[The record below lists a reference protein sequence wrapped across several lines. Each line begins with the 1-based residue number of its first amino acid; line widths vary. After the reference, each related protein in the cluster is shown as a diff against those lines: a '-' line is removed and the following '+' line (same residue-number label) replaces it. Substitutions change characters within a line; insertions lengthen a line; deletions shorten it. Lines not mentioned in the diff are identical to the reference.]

1 MEIKQL
7 KYFVTAVDCGSLN
20 QAAQQLYTTQP
31 NVSRVLAG
39 LEKELCTE
47 LMVRSSKGIS
57 MTSQGELLY
66 SHAMN
71 ILKHA
76 NIIRSVTGKQRAPRL
91 SISGYRSSILTRL
104 LTEVYQENESLNRKK
119 GERSLEFEYHEG
131 TMEEITDDVSEHV
144 SELGIVYLAERQ
156 LKCFQHILE
165 HKKLKFFPLDRRK
178 FCIYMGKHHPLYE
191 RESLEFSELKTL
203 KFVGEVQDFFAMEHH
218 IESVSMGEFTTEHME
233 QTFVTNSDYMI
244 HNLLLHSDVCCMG
257 IEFVSSEYQKSEI
270 RGMPIDGC
278 EPFLVIGY
286 VVPEKGELSSY
297 ARRYLE
303 KLKQNLQVL

>member
-7 KYFVTAVDCGSLN
+7 EYFVTAVDCGSLN

-76 NIIRSVTGKQRAPRL
+76 NIIRSMTGKQRAPRL
-91 SISGYRSSILTRL
+91 SISGYRSSILTKL
-104 LTEVYQENESLNRKK
+104 LTEIYQEKEALNRKN
-119 GERSLEFEYHEG
+119 GESSLEFEYHEG
-131 TMEEITDDVSEHV
+131 TMEEITDDVADHV

-156 LKCFQHILE
+156 IKCFQHILE

-218 IESVSMGEFTTEHME
+218 IENVSMGEFTTEHME
-233 QTFVTNSDYMI
+233 RLYDSQSPASLGCMLYGNR
-244 HNLLLHSDVCCMG
+244 VC
-257 IEFVSSEYQKSEI
+257 IFRVPEI
-270 RGMPIDGC
+270 RDSRC
-278 EPFLVIGY
+278 ADQRL
-286 VVPEKGELSSY
+286 
-297 ARRYLE
+297 
-303 KLKQNLQVL
+303 